1 MSKGTYLLLLQ
12 LETPLAQLAIG
23 RLGRYDFAA
32 GYYLY
37 VGSAFGAGGLGAR
50 LRRHQQRHKAR
61 LHWHIDYLRP
71 HTLLREIW
79 SLAAAMPLEQAW
91 CRALQ
96 AVRGVEMPIPGFG
109 ASDSQLPSHLLYVP
123 HYPPPRFLSAVLV
136 PAALWQ
142 ATDMPEMRLDIV
154 RCAVPADAGAV

>member
-1 MSKGTYLLLLQ
+1 MSKGTYVLLLQ
-12 LETPLAQLAIG
+12 LETLLPQLAIG

-37 VGSAFGAGGLGAR
+37 VGSAFGAGGLAAR

-61 LHWHIDYLRP
+61 PHWHIDYLRP

-79 SLAAAMPLEQAW
+79 SLAATRPLEHAW

-96 AVRGVEMPIPGFG
+96 AVCGVETPVPGFG
-109 ASDSQLPSHLLYVP
+109 ASDSQLSTHLMYVP
-123 HYPPPRFLSAVLV
+123 RYPPPRFLSAVLL
-136 PAALWQ
+136 PAVLWN
-142 ATDMPEMRLDIV
+142 AADMPEMLLDIV
-154 RCAVPADAGAV
+154 RFAAPTEAGAA